1 MITSATAEQ
10 FQTIILLIN
19 QRDWNQEEKELIKGD
34 PFFRE
39 RVQDF
44 IQDPEITWTQANYQ
58 FAVQLEENLPL
69 EILEDFIRQEFP
81 SESNYVPPSEDD
93 PIPF

>member
-1 MITSATAEQ
+1 MLTTATTQQ

-19 QRDWNQEEKELIKGD
+19 QRDWNEEEKKLIKGD
-34 PFFRE
+34 PFLRE

-44 IQDPEITWTQANYQ
+44 IQDPEITWTQANFRQ
-58 FAVQLEENLPL
+58 AVQLEENLPL

-81 SESNYVPPSEDD
+81 SEINYVPPREDD

>member
-10 FQTIILLIN
+10 FQTMILLIN
-19 QRDWNQEEKELIKGD
+19 QRDWNGEEKELIKRD
-34 PFFRE
+34 PFLRE
-39 RVQDF
+39 RIQGF
-44 IQDPEITWTQANYQ
+44 MQDPEITWTQANYK
-58 FAVQLEENLPL
+58 FAVHLEENLPL

-81 SESNYVPPSEDD
+81 SEINYVPPSEDD